1 MSKCSLVKMIAKMGM
16 DELAMLSAKR
26 ALKER
31 LGESFTQDQKE
42 VIIEALDWITKEMQ
56 QAWRTKVE
64 LRALLRKESMDRMKS
79 MRDKLMKTKLPKSP
93 DSQGGC

>member
-1 MSKCSLVKMIAKMGM
+1 MLAKMSM

-31 LGESFTQDQKE
+31 LGESFTRDQKE
-42 VIIEALDWITKEMQ
+42 VIIEALDWVTKEMHQ
-56 QAWRTKVE
+56 SWRTRIE

-79 MRDKLMKTKLPKSP
+79 MRDKLMGTKLPKPPESE
-93 DSQGGC
+93 GGC